1 MEKIVAK
8 GDFFMKKQKTVAIIL
23 LIITIISF
31 FLYNI
36 FIREDINSS
45 YALSKYGSN
54 SEEVKK
60 IQEKLKRWGY
70 YNGEIDGI
78 FGSKTLAA
86 VKLFQSKNGLT
97 VDGIAGP
104 KTLEAMGIYTSSN
117 TTTNANN
124 NSSNSDLNLL
134 SRLVYAEARG
144 ESYTRT
150 SCSCSSCSK

>member
-1 MEKIVAK
+1 MQKRKI
-8 GDFFMKKQKTVAIIL
+8 FAIIILSIAVL
-23 LIITIISF
+23 LF

-54 SEEVKK
+54 SEEVKQ
-60 IQEKLKRWGY
+60 IQTKLKRWGY

-78 FGSKTLAA
+78 YGSKTLAA
-86 VKLFQSKNGLT
+86 VKWFQSKNGLS

-104 KTLEAMGIYTSSN
+104 KTLAAMGIFSSSIQ
-117 TTTNANN
+117 NN
-124 NSSNSDLNLL
+124 KAKSNSDLNLL
-134 SRLVYAEARG
+134 ARLVYAEARG

-150 SCSCSSCSK
+150 GRSGSCCIK